1 MSVGQIAQGT
11 VPGVARRVAKKDV
24 AFVVALVV
32 FGLLI
37 VIALIGPWI
46 APYPADELYAGPING
61 AASLAHPFGTDDVG
75 RDIASRVLVGA
86 QASVFAPIVV
96 VALSTVLG
104 LALAVTAAWFGGWV
118 SGTIARVVDV
128 IFAIPGLVL
137 AVLAVAMFGKGLVA
151 PIVALSIAYVPVVA
165 RLTQTAASRE
175 LGKPYF
181 AALRIQG
188 VSSSAMWFRH
198 LLPAL
203 IPLVAAQM
211 AVGFGYAM
219 LDLAAISFLGLGQQ
233 PPAPDWGSMIAA
245 GQAGILAGAPEQSV
259 FPAVFVVATVLA
271 VGVIGARVTVWAEE
285 REQ

>member
-1 MSVGQIAQGT
+1 MSVGQIAQGA
-11 VPGVARRVAKKDV
+11 VPGVARRVAKRD
-24 AFVVALVV
+24 ATFLLSLVV
-32 FGLLI
+32 LGII
-37 VIALIGPWI
+37 VLIALIGPWI
-46 APYPADELYAGPING
+46 APYPADELYVGPING
-61 AASLAHPFGTDDVG
+61 APSLAHPFGTDDVG
-75 RDIASRVLVGA
+75 RDILSRVLVGA
-86 QASVFAPIVV
+86 QVSVFAPIVV
-96 VALSTVLG
+96 IALSTTLG
-104 LALAVTAAWFGGWV
+104 LALAVTATWFGGWA

-151 PIVALSIAYVPVVA
+151 PIVALSIAYIPVVA

-188 VSSSAMWFRH
+188 VSSAAMLLRH

-245 GQAGILAGAPEQSV
+245 GQAGILAGAPEQSL
-259 FPAVFVVATVLA
+259 FPAIFVVATVLA
-271 VGVIGARVTVWAEE
+271 VGVIGARVTVWAEGRE
-285 REQ
+285 R

>member
-1 MSVGQIAQGT
+1 MSVGQIAQGA
-11 VPGVARRVAKKDV
+11 VPGVARRVAKKD
-24 AFVVALVV
+24 ATFVLALVV
-32 FGLLI
+32 TGIII
-37 VIALIGPWI
+37 VIAVVGPWI
-46 APYPADELYAGPING
+46 APYPADELYVGPVNG
-61 AASLAHPFGTDDVG
+61 APSLAHLFGTDDVG
-75 RDIASRVLVGA
+75 RDILSRVLVGA
-86 QASVFAPIVV
+86 QVSVFAPIAVV
-96 VALSTVLG
+96 VLSTLLG
-104 LALAVTAAWFGGWV
+104 LSLAVTAAWFGGWV
-118 SGTIARVVDV
+118 SGVLARIIDV

-137 AVLAVAMFGKGLVA
+137 AVLAVAMFGKGVVA
-151 PIVALSIAYVPVVA
+151 PIVALSIAYIPVVA

-181 AALRIQG
+181 AALRVQG
-188 VSSSAMWFRH
+188 VSSGAMLFRH

-259 FPAVFVVATVLA
+259 FPAIFVVVTVLA
-271 VGVIGARVTVWAEE
+271 VGVIGARVTLRVEE
-285 REQ
+285 RER

>member
-1 MSVGQIAQGT
+1 MSVGQIAQGA
-11 VPGVARRVAKKDV
+11 VPGVARRVAKRD
-24 AFVVALVV
+24 ATFVLSLVV
-32 FGLLI
+32 LGII
-37 VIALIGPWI
+37 VLIALIGPWI
-46 APYPADELYAGPING
+46 APYPADELYVGPING
-61 AASLAHPFGTDDVG
+61 APSLAHPFGTDDVG
-75 RDIASRVLVGA
+75 RDILSRVLVGA
-86 QASVFAPIVV
+86 QVSVFAPIVV
-96 VALSTVLG
+96 IALSTTLG
-104 LALAVTAAWFGGWV
+104 LTLAVTAAWFGGWA

-151 PIVALSIAYVPVVA
+151 PIVALSIAYIPVVA

-188 VSSSAMWFRH
+188 VSSGAMLFRH

-203 IPLVAAQM
+203 VPLVAAQM

-245 GQAGILAGAPEQSV
+245 GQAGILAGAPEQSL
-259 FPAVFVVATVLA
+259 FPAIFVVATVLA
-271 VGVIGARVTVWAEE
+271 VGVIGARVTVWAEGRE
-285 REQ
+285 R